1 MNRAAAIAVTLAG
14 LWVSACAATTSTP
27 APTAPPAATQVASAS
42 TAPSLA
48 LPTPSPSASE
58 TAVASATS
66 APVAT
71 APATPET
78 SSAAPA
84 ATQPPLHTPV
94 PRPLPSVS
102 LKPGQT
108 PLPSPIDLSPF
119 LTAQV
124 SVLSLGDA
132 ALAVKVSFTDPDSG
146 EGGEAAAFTLNTFDL
161 DAEPVLPGTYLV
173 TFTRAS
179 GSTASTAPIKC
190 TLHVKDKDAFSFV
203 ATDKRIVILKG
214 GMLAKKTAEQ
224 TVQTSSL
231 CKA

>member
-1 MNRAAAIAVTLAG
+1 MNRAAAIAVILAG
-14 LWVSACAATTSTP
+14 FWVSACAATTSTTAP
-27 APTAPPAATQVASAS
+27 TSGAATPLAPTSTAAAGTALPTAPPAV
-42 TAPSLA
+42 
-48 LPTPSPSASE
+48 SE
-58 TAVASATS
+58 TSITSEAPTLAATASATPEPS
-66 APVAT
+66 VAT
-71 APATPET
+71 
-78 SSAAPA
+78 PA
-84 ATQPPLHTPV
+84 ATRPPQHTPV

-146 EGGEAAAFTLNTFDL
+146 EGGEAAAFTLNTLDL
-161 DAEPVLPGTYLV
+161 DAEPVLPGVYVV

-179 GSTASTAPIKC
+179 GSTKPVKC

-203 ATDKRIVILKG
+203 ATDQRIVVLKDG
-214 GMLAKKTAEQ
+214 KLAKKTAEQ

-231 CKA
+231 CAA